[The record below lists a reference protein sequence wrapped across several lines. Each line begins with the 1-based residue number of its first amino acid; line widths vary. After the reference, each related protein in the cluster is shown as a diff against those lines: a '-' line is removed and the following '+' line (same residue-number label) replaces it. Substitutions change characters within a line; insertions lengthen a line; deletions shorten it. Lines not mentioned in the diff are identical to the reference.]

1 MRPALFACL
10 FTPLLVLI
18 PAVGLPATAAQEL
31 EVKVVAVAD
40 GDTITVLDSN
50 NLKHRIR
57 LAGIDAPEKGQPFSE
72 RSTQALSRLV
82 HGRAVRI
89 QWSKTDAYGRFVAKV
104 LVDGGDVNLA
114 QVDAGLAWHYKQF
127 EKEQSASDRKAYAAA
142 EHQARTRHTGIWSQP
157 DPVPPWD
164 RRHGV
169 AGGEVRKSRNDICH
183 APGMPSYSSVKKFEA
198 FATLEDCI
206 KSGGRPPRGNSATT

>member
-1 MRPALFACL
+1 
-10 FTPLLVLI
+10 
-18 PAVGLPATAAQEL
+18 AQEL

-72 RSTQALSRLV
+72 RSKQALSELV
-82 HGRAVRI
+82 HDRTVRI

-104 LVDGGDVNLA
+104 FVEGGDVNLA

-142 EHQARTRHTGIWSQP
+142 EHQARARHIGIWSQP

-164 RRHGV
+164 LRHGV

-183 APGMPSYSSVKKFEA
+183 APGMSSYSSVRKFEV
-198 FATLEDCI
+198 FATLEDCL
-206 KSGGRPPRGNSATT
+206 KSGGR